1 MAMVHRIAQGSHLG
15 AIVAKAPITVHRSA
29 RPGSEAW
36 LLSGSEAW
44 LLSGSEAWL
53 LLSESESEAFL
64 HLRGPVRV
72 KSVSQARRRHARAR
86 PLASFAIPGLATVF
100 CAAVPR
106 EASGRVRSRCA
117 LRGRLAGPRSNSWP
131 FLAHEV

>member
-72 KSVSQARRRHARAR
+72 KSVSHARAR
-86 PLASFAIPGLATVF
+86 PLASFAIPGLPTVLR
-100 CAAVPR
+100 AAVPR
-106 EASGRVRSRCA
+106 EA
-117 LRGRLAGPRSNSWP
+117 
-131 FLAHEV
+131 